1 MVLLLIWGKAELTE
15 QILGQLAFMF
25 QMCALKSAIERQKEK
40 SRLKK
45 EEIPKSI
52 FITDGMNKKRMHG
65 GRNSRTDY
73 KFSRR
78 NKPTNEVELLDKSS
92 SRRYR
97 SLL

>member
-25 QMCALKSAIERQKEK
+25 QMCALKAAIERQKEK

-52 FITDGMNKKRMHG
+52 FITDGMSKKRMHG
-65 GRNSRTDY
+65 GREKQQN
-73 KFSRR
+73 
-78 NKPTNEVELLDKSS
+78 
-92 SRRYR
+92 
-97 SLL
+97 